1 MGNEKKKVNLL
12 LLEKMEEVHS
22 SAKMEQK
29 MQILCLKVINK
40 SDIIFFSEIKVI
52 SNDSD
57 NRKTSIWVL

>member
-22 SAKMEQK
+22 SAKIEQK

-40 SDIIFFSEIKVI
+40 SDIIFLSGIKVI
-52 SNDSD
+52 SNDS
-57 NRKTSIWVL
+57 NSRKTSI

>member
-57 NRKTSIWVL
+57 NRKTSI